1 MRKFT
6 KSFLALTLTALLAP
20 MGLNAQSKLQLPQP
34 SGGADKDSDGS
45 QKATA
50 DAKNKPALK
59 AASDYTSPWPLYSAG
74 DKAAYGQYVL
84 DKGEKPNL
92 APKVVTKAVDQ
103 PDSDTK
109 YTYTGFNIA
118 AGSPDGSQ
126 AIGGMVNFNL
136 NPFACDTVSVN
147 GGVSPY
153 SYEAKGKLYCF
164 LPTMDPATGKW
175 TSMTRTVYDANTLE
189 RLSQQDFTM
198 PGEKDRVPYL
208 LAYDDVRDVVY
219 AISIGYNTSDGY
231 EPYYL
236 NILDTA
242 TCQLKRVGF
251 IGKYDGEKAALSFV
265 PKGFSASSGRLFVQ
279 YSSDKVYIG
288 ELNSRTAAVTK
299 IGSIDVRQDGLYGQ
313 QPMVYDGN
321 QGRLLVNH
329 YDFYNGTQY
338 YSVSPYVVTDGACK
352 TELVEETPTGF
363 TFFYQ
368 RPETKFSYATTLGDI
383 TDLKAEVDGTTCNI
397 SFTVPTKDSK
407 GNEIEFPS
415 YASKNLRCTV
425 WVDGEAVSVTGLP
438 SDITYGQ
445 QVNCTAELTD
455 GMHAVTVQLYPLW
468 NELGQSRGGTIVV
481 CGYDAPVAVGN
492 PTLSVAD
499 GKATITWDAPTKG
512 AYADFGGKFDASDL
526 TYKVVRNTDGKIIAE
541 GITATTATDE
551 DLADE
556 IQTYFYTVYATS
568 HGQTGAGINTNS
580 VSAGKYLPLPY
591 VNEFSDAGC
600 IDGYTVLNLNNDGS
614 YRTWMYNS
622 YAKML
627 ASGWGTGDDWIITP
641 SFDLSADNV
650 YSFGYSLRGNG
661 ILYSTVGQGVTP
673 ENQDNVLEELNNY
686 TADDYEVREMY
697 FRPSESGMYNFGLHN
712 YGVGEEVGWNVDS
725 LYVKAVAAA
734 GTPDK
739 VRSLELV
746 PDAKGAL
753 GATISFKA
761 PATDI
766 AGNSISSLSKVVVYD
781 LKGNQLGSANNV
793 TPGADAT
800 VKVTA
805 VHGWNAFKVVAVNDK
820 GEGWPVLVRKF
831 IGLDTPKTITNF
843 RTKWGDDRTI
853 AVLSWDAPTEGVNG
867 GYVDPSAFT
876 YKIYKYDSK
885 SYPAYTEL
893 GSTQGENSIEVE
905 IKDASETQD
914 QYIFGITASNDNGES
929 DYTRAGITLGV
940 PYNLPMVEPFAAAGL
955 NYAPWLIVAGKN
967 NQAWT
972 TDEGHY
978 NEKIQPQSGDG
989 LQLVLRN
996 TGTADGS
1003 SSFMAPIF
1011 DFTNAEH
1018 PVMSVWLHHSDAMP
1032 AKAYVTLDAS
1042 IDGSSNFINVGDT
1055 VSLTGNNGWTEH
1067 LFDLSALKGKKAQV
1081 ALTGYMP
1088 DPSVRIFTDN
1098 WTIKEAAGNDL
1109 ALTAISQ
1116 PYCPVV
1122 GDVAD
1127 IEVTVANKG
1136 AQTAQNYSVL
1146 FTVNG
1151 ETIDEKESTEA
1162 LALGKEAKFH
1172 FTLPITAAQKELIYS
1187 AEVMYDGDEVA
1198 DNNMSTEVELS
1209 PEQIELPAPSNLA
1222 LSNDE
1227 LSWAAP
1233 EAMDG
1238 RTVTLGFED
1247 VPAFMVD
1254 DIKGWKTV
1262 DVDKNITTS
1271 FVQYYG
1277 NYWPYF
1283 NQPFAW
1289 MTWSGKEMGNSGAKM
1304 WQPYEGEKCIIHF
1317 GNYGADAEGRAN
1329 TDPDDDWFISPE
1341 VKGGTEFSF
1350 MTLSNDVSS
1359 KLEVLTSSTDQELA
1373 SFTNKVT
1380 TVSYDATATWNE
1392 VKVTLPA
1399 DAKYVAIR
1407 CILDGFGIL
1416 VDNVTYTE
1424 AKAPVLKGY
1433 NVYKDNA
1440 QLTTAEGTS
1449 AKTSGFG
1456 SYAVSAVYDLGE
1468 SVLSNAVTTGISDA
1482 TSDEGVSVTGQN
1494 GYIQISGAYGK
1505 AVNVYTVGGQNIASR
1520 TAKNTESVSVPAGM
1534 YIVKVGGKAYKV
1546 TVKR

>member
-20 MGLNAQSKLQLPQP
+20 TGLNAQSKLQLPQP

-50 DAKNKPALK
+50 DAKNKSALD
-59 AASDYTSPWPLYSAG
+59 AANDYTSPWPLYSVG
-74 DKAAYGQYVL
+74 DKMAYGQYVL
-84 DKGEKPNL
+84 EKGTKPDL
-92 APKVVTKAVDQ
+92 APKVVTKAIDK

-109 YTYTGFNIA
+109 YKYTGFNSA
-118 AGSPDGSQ
+118 AGSTSSDVTL
-126 AIGGMVNFNL
+126 GGLVNFNL
-136 NPFACDTVSVN
+136 KPFACDTVSAD
-147 GGVSPY
+147 GGSSPY

-164 LPTMDPATGKW
+164 LPKLEQATRKW
-175 TSMTRTVYDANTLE
+175 TSLTRTVYDANTLE
-189 RLSQQDFTM
+189 KLSQKEFEM
-198 PGEKDRVPYL
+198 PGDKDRVPYM

-219 AISIGYNTSDGY
+219 AISMGQNTPEGK

-236 NILDTA
+236 NILDTT

-251 IGKYDGEKAALSFV
+251 IGKYDGDNPALSFTA
-265 PKGFSASSGRLFVQ
+265 KGFSASSGHLFVH
-279 YSSDKVYIG
+279 YKADKAYVGELDSRTGTLKKFGSVDVSSDG
-288 ELNSRTAAVTK
+288 M
-299 IGSIDVRQDGLYGQ
+299 YGQ
-313 QPMVYDGN
+313 QPMIYDGN
-321 QGRLLVNH
+321 LGNLLINH

-338 YSVSPYVVTDGACK
+338 FNVSPYIVTDGACK
-352 TELVEETPTGF
+352 TELVENTPTGYS
-363 TFFYQ
+363 FFYQ
-368 RPETKFSYATTLGDI
+368 RPETKFAYATTLGDI
-383 TDLKAEVDGTTCNI
+383 TDLKATVDGNSCNI
-397 SFTVPTKDSK
+397 SFTVPTKDTN
-407 GNEIEFPS
+407 GNEIKFPS
-415 YASKNLRCTV
+415 YATKNLRCNV
-425 WVDGEAVSVTGLP
+425 WVDGEIVSVTGLP
-438 SDITYGQ
+438 SPIVYGQ

-455 GMHAVTVQLYPLW
+455 GMHTVTVQLYPLW
-468 NELGQSRGGTIVV
+468 AELGQSRGGTVVV

-492 PTLSVAD
+492 PTLSITD
-499 GKATITWDAPTKG
+499 GKATIKWDAPTKG

-526 TYKVVRNTDGKIIAE
+526 TYKVVRNTDGKVIAE

-556 IQTYFYTVYATS
+556 IKTYFYTVYATS
-568 HGQTGAGINTNS
+568 HGQTGSGINTNS
-580 VSAGKYLPLPY
+580 VSAGKYMSLPY
-591 VNEFSDAGC
+591 ANEFSDAGC
-600 IDGYTVLNLNNDGS
+600 LDGYTVLNLNNDGT
-614 YRTWMYNS
+614 YRTWQYNS
-622 YAKML
+622 YGKLL
-627 ASGWGTGDDWIITP
+627 ASGRGTSDDWIITP
-641 SFDLSADNV
+641 AFDLSSDNV
-650 YSFGYSLRGNG
+650 YALGYSLNGNG
-661 ILYSTVGQGVTP
+661 ILYTTVGQGITP
-673 ENQDNVLEELNNY
+673 EAQDNVLEELDNY
-686 TADDYEVREMY
+686 TTNDFELREMY
-697 FRPSESGMYNFGLHN
+697 FRPAENGLYNFGMHN
-712 YGVGEEVGWNVDS
+712 YGVGDEVYWNVDNLS
-725 LYVKAVAAA
+725 VKAVASADA
-734 GTPDK
+734 PDK

-766 AGNSISSLSKVVVYD
+766 AGNSLSAITKVVVYD
-781 LKGNQLGSANNV
+781 LEGNQLGTTSNV

-805 VHGWNAFKVVAVNDK
+805 VHGWNAFKVVAANDK
-820 GEGWPVLVRKF
+820 GEGWPVIVRKF
-831 IGLDTPKTITNF
+831 IGVDTPKAITNF
-843 RTKWGDDRTI
+843 KTKWGDDRTI

-893 GSTQGENSIEVE
+893 GSTQNETSIEVE

-914 QYIFGITASNDNGES
+914 QYVFGITASNDNGES

-940 PYNLPMVEPFAAAGL
+940 PYNLPMVEPFAAKGL
-955 NYAPWLIVAGKN
+955 NYAPWLLVAGKN

-978 NEKIQPQSGDG
+978 NEKIQPQNGDG

-996 TGTADGS
+996 TGSADGS
-1003 SSFMAPIF
+1003 GSFMAPIF

-1032 AKAYVTLDAS
+1032 TEAYVTVDAS
-1042 IDGSSNFINVGDT
+1042 VDGSSNFINVSDKA
-1055 VSLTGNNGWTEH
+1055 SLTGNNGWTEH
-1067 LFDLSALKGKKAQV
+1067 VFDLSALKGKKAQV

-1146 FTVNG
+1146 FNVNG
-1151 ETIDEKESTEA
+1151 ETVDEKEATEA
-1162 LALGKEAKFH
+1162 LALGKETKFH

-1198 DNNMSTEVELS
+1198 DNNMSTEVELN
-1209 PEQIELPAPSNLA
+1209 PEQIELPAPSNLTI
-1222 LSNDE
+1222 NNEE

-1233 EAMDG
+1233 ETMDG
-1238 RTVTLGFED
+1238 RTVTIGFED

-1254 DIKGWKTV
+1254 NIKGWKTV
-1262 DVDKNITTS
+1262 DVDKHLTAS

-1277 NYWPYF
+1277 NYWPYHYL
-1283 NQPFAW
+1283 PFAW
-1289 MTWSGKEMGNSGAKM
+1289 MTWSGKEIGNSGAKM
-1304 WQPYEGEKCIIHF
+1304 WQAYEGEKCLIHF
-1317 GNYGADAEGRAN
+1317 GNYGADAEGRTN
-1329 TDPDDDWFISPE
+1329 NDPDDDWFISPE

-1350 MTLSNDVSS
+1350 MTLSNDVTS
-1359 KLEVLTSSTDQELA
+1359 KLEVLTSSTDQEPA

-1380 TVSYDATATWNE
+1380 TVGYDATATWKE
-1392 VKVTLPA
+1392 VKATLPA

-1407 CILDGFGIL
+1407 CIFDGFGIL

-1440 QLTTAEGTS
+1440 QLATAEGTS
-1449 AKTSGFG
+1449 AKTSGKG

-1505 AVNVYTVGGQNIASR
+1505 VVNVYTVGGQNIASR
-1520 TAKNTESVSVPAGM
+1520 TAKDTESVSVPEGM